1 MLYYTLKNCK
11 HCLQK
16 SVGPTMFKT
25 KLPNKKLIQQL
36 NMEYN
41 DSPNLK
47 EKKWQKNAKI
57 EHRKL
62 VEGQW

>member
-16 SVGPTMFKT
+16 LVGLPMVRT
-25 KLPNKKLIQQL
+25 KLPDKKLIQQL
-36 NMEYN
+36 NIAYDDALSLE
-41 DSPNLK
+41 
-47 EKKWQKNAKI
+47 EKKWQESAKI